1 MGNLFAL
8 QDVSHPAKHP
18 ELRRKV
24 FFTGSTAIKKG
35 SALVLDLS
43 PGTGKPAVG
52 NCVKAPTATS
62 KTWFAGV
69 AAEDYSAKA
78 SGQWIEVF
86 LPGSVCKCLVVPAT
100 TAGST
105 GLVFSYGTNCPF
117 EAKTEATP
125 EVGCGTALALES
137 NTSTSAKLVLCLLC
151 DGNDATG
158 VAPPAAGGD

>member
-18 ELRRKV
+18 VLRRKV

-62 KTWFAGV
+62 NTWFAGV
-69 AAEDYSAKA
+69 AAEDYSGKA

-117 EAKTEATP
+117 EAKTSGAP
-125 EVGCGTALALES
+125 EVGCGTALALET
-137 NTSTSAKLVLCLLC
+137 NSTATAKLVLCLLC

-158 VAPPAAGGD
+158 VAAPAASGN